1 MAEMHA
7 FYMETFHISC
17 RQPTPGHGYVRAPS
31 QSQGAGSC
39 VHVFRWLADS
49 YVLSMLMRRFGG
61 PQITAR
67 QINSIPTTPIIYL
80 SENSGTH
87 LPSSLRFRIPCRAI
101 IHPSPAHKKQCR
113 LMQKYFFKVQFLYCI
128 ILYRHLT
135 SLRRMTIKTS
145 IIWLKFVTHFRWQQ
159 PAFSIGIIIVANYLN
174 FSLIRV
180 NYYFNVEE
188 GTERKGKMIIK

>member
-101 IHPSPAHKKQCR
+101 IHPSPAYRKQRR

-135 SLRRMTIKTS
+135 SPHRITIS
-145 IIWLKFVTHFRWQQ
+145 
-159 PAFSIGIIIVANYLN
+159 
-174 FSLIRV
+174 FSL
-180 NYYFNVEE
+180 
-188 GTERKGKMIIK
+188 